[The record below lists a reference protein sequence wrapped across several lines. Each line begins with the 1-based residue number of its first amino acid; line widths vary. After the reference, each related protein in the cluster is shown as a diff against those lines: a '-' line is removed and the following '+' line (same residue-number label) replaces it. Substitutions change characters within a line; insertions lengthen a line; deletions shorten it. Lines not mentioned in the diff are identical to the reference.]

1 MIAGAEWKR
10 YTMSMGGLS
19 MRGTLT
25 GQAQSLHF
33 ELNATCGK
41 LGDGKEEERRFA
53 MTDNLE
59 TAGLEALKHLGFK
72 HAARE
77 RALPKSRTAI
87 RYCANCIRATHR
99 QEYEVAAELLGQAAT
114 LLAEMADDLQGH
126 QDIFYAGFVQ
136 DAQKEYAEA
145 VTFMALTQNHPLP
158 LAPELSIGWAPYLN
172 GLGEAVGELRRFILD
187 QLRHSNFENCEI
199 YLRSMD
205 DIYALLITIDFPDAI
220 TGGLRRTTDTTRGI
234 LEKTRGDLTIAVRQ
248 AQLER
253 AMLTLQHHLEKK

>member
-1 MIAGAEWKR
+1 
-10 YTMSMGGLS
+10 
-19 MRGTLT
+19 
-25 GQAQSLHF
+25 
-33 ELNATCGK
+33 
-41 LGDGKEEERRFA
+41 

-72 HAARE
+72 YAARE

-145 VTFMALTQNHPLP
+145 ATFMALTQNRPLP
-158 LAPELSIGWAPYLN
+158 LAPYLN
-172 GLGEAVGELRRFILD
+172 GLGEAVGELRRYILD
-187 QLRHSNFENCEI
+187 QLRRGNFDNCEI
-199 YLRSMD
+199 YLRYMD
-205 DIYALLITIDFPDAI
+205 DIYVLLITIDSPDAI

-234 LEKTRGDLTIAVRQ
+234 LEKTR
-248 AQLER
+248 
-253 AMLTLQHHLEKK
+253 